1 VKRLLGTLG
10 LVAVAVVL
18 GSLFI
23 QSDHYLFLPDKARP
37 VDGLVTIPG
46 EKGTDRNQNGAG
58 IYMVDVLIA
67 KASLAERVFPEIR
80 DGSTLVPADAVNPT
94 GVSQRQLNQQGLNQ
108 MSQSQEAAVT
118 VALRHLGYRVKV
130 QRDGAE
136 IIQVDP
142 KYPADGKLEIGDV
155 IVEARG
161 LEVKS
166 PDDLQRAMAPVKP
179 GEEVDLVVERKG
191 KRVPV
196 TVGTK
201 KSPSSK
207 TANKAIFGI
216 VVEQA
221 ANFTFPIDIKFDSG
235 SIGGPSAGL
244 AFALDIVDELGEEV
258 DHGRR
263 IAVTG
268 EIGLD
273 GKVGAIGGVKQKTF
287 GARQADATIFVVPD
301 ANATEARKYAGDMK
315 IIPVTTFNEALAKLG
330 AT

>member
-1 VKRLLGTLG
+1 MRRLLVTLG
-10 LVAVAVVL
+10 IVAAAVVL

-23 QSDHYLFLPDKARP
+23 QSDHYLFLPDKARA
-37 VDGLVTIPG
+37 VDPLITIPG
-46 EKGTDRNQNGAG
+46 EKKTDRNANGAG

-67 KASLAERVFPEIR
+67 KASLAERVFPGIR
-80 DGSTLVPADAVNPT
+80 EGSTLEPPKAVNPA

-136 IIQVDP
+136 VIVVDP
-142 KYPADGKLEIGDV
+142 DYPAEGKLEIGDV
-155 IVEARG
+155 IVKARG
-161 LEVKS
+161 LEVKT
-166 PDDLQRAMAPVKP
+166 PDELQEAMQAVKP
-179 GEEVDLVVERKG
+179 GQAVDVVVRRKG
-191 KRVPV
+191 KDVPL

-201 KSPSSK
+201 KSPNPK
-207 TANKAIFGI
+207 TPDKAIFGI
-216 VVEQA
+216 VVQQA
-221 ANFTFPIDIKFDSG
+221 ADFTFPIDIEFDSG

-244 AFALDIVDELGEEV
+244 AFALDIVDELGEDI

-273 GKVGAIGGVKQKTF
+273 GKVGAIGGIKQKTY
-287 GARQADATIFVVPD
+287 GARQADATVFLVPD
-301 ANATEARKYAGDMK
+301 ENAAEARKYAGDMN
-315 IIPVTTFNEALAKLG
+315 IVPVTTFDEALARLG
-330 AT
+330 AG